1 MAAAGGGGSVG
12 AAALEA
18 VMAVEGQEATPSAE
32 GGMRGAGVVEARL
45 AARPRARLCH
55 CLRGMRSSY
64 ESMTVDGLSRFKS
77 FHTLVFGEAFVFL
90 GPLSSCGGQHALR
103 LFLLM
108 KSELLADGVRRCSA
122 TMTCCSLFYGVG
134 ASRVKEVAPW
144 WLG

>member
-55 CLRGMRSSY
+55 CLRG
-64 ESMTVDGLSRFKS
+64 LSRFKS

-108 KSELLADGVRRCSA
+108 TSEQLADGVRQCST